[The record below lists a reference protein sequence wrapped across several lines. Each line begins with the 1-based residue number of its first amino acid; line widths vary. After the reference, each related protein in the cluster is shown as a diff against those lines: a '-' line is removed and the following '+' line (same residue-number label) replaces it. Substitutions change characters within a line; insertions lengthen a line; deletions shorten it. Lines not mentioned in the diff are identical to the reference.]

1 MIEIDKKDY
10 LELKKV
16 IPDIDKLLKEENLD
30 ELLDQVNDLIVF
42 NLGKNYEITY
52 ISGKYQDIDE
62 RLYRENLA

>member
-16 IPDIDKLLKEENLD
+16 IRDIDKLLKEENLD

-52 ISGKYQDIDE
+52 ISGK
-62 RLYRENLA
+62 

>member
-10 LELKKV
+10 PELKKV

-52 ISGKYQDIDE
+52 ISGKYQDIYD

>member
-30 ELLDQVNDLIVF
+30 ELLDQIDDLVVF
-42 NLGKNYEITY
+42 NLCNEYDLTAV
-52 ISGKYQDIDE
+52 SRKYQNIYD

>member
-52 ISGKYQDIDE
+52 ISGKYQDIYD
-62 RLYRENLA
+62 RRYRENLA

>member
-16 IPDIDKLLKEENLD
+16 IPDRDKLLKEENLD

-52 ISGKYQDIDE
+52 ISGKYQDIYD